1 MEAKLTYQI
10 PEESES
16 HMDAIKG
23 SEYKARLQ
31 EIDNRCRSVL
41 KYGNPSEETEQI
53 MFGIRALCGD
63 DLWTGP

>member
-1 MEAKLTYQI
+1 MKATLTHSI
-10 PEESES
+10 PEELEA

-41 KYGNPSEETEQI
+41 KHGNPSEETERV
-53 MFGIRALCGD
+53 MLGIRALCGN
-63 DLWTGP
+63 DLWE